1 MDKEKIICPHCGRE
15 IPWDSMFCP
24 YCGYTLYP
32 QQDTS
37 QAQQEQ
43 PERVVTKTRYK
54 TKYRKKRKKDTGKII
69 SFTVKAVILIVL
81 ILLGINVY
89 NRYGDD
95 ARAWISE
102 KISSRENQENTPV
115 QPVTEPE
122 QSESKTQEE
131 APVPSETP
139 APTQDTEQEED
150 TSSQTE
156 EDTSESTEQGTE

>member
-32 QQDTS
+32 QQNTS
-37 QAQQEQ
+37 QIQQEQ
-43 PERVVTKTRYK
+43 PERVVTKTKYK

-69 SFTVKAVILIVL
+69 SFTVKAVILIIL
-81 ILLGINVY
+81 ILLGMNLY

-95 ARAWISE
+95 VKAWISE

-115 QPVTEPE
+115 QPVTQPD
-122 QSESKTQEE
+122 QSETEIQEE
-131 APVPSETP
+131 TPVPSTTPVPSEEPEQQEDSSTQP
-139 APTQDTEQEED
+139 EQDT
-150 TSSQTE
+150 T
-156 EDTSESTEQGTE
+156 ESTEQGTE